1 MKAIEISIGIV
12 FVYLLLSLIA
22 TIVME
27 IIAGS
32 TAQRGKLL
40 KKTIGKILGDQNLV
54 KDFFNSSLYKQLHL
68 AEGNTPSY
76 ISAARFGQIL
86 LESLFKGGAKV
97 EFDALK
103 TKIEGLPDSDIKRTL
118 LFYLN
123 ESNGKLEDFN
133 KMLNAWY
140 DETMEGLRGAYKRRT
155 QRFLLIIGLCVAIIF
170 NANSIKIYESLNEDD
185 QKRQLIVQMA
195 EKAVANDQF
204 LEAAKPI
211 SHEDTLHLD
220 STVQAYRQQLD
231 SIKLQYAAAANVLGL
246 GWNCDCASN
255 GSWKDVPDS
264 TFINYYALLGCPEKK
279 DTPIGGKQFFY
290 VFFGWLITA
299 LAISLGSP
307 FWFDLL
313 KLLINVR
320 NAGKSPS
327 EKKSSDDT
335 EGKTGVFKIIA

>member
-40 KKTIGKILGDQNLV
+40 KKTIAKILGDQNLV

-103 TKIEGLPDSDIKRTL
+103 TKIEGLPESDIKRTL

-155 QRFLLIIGLCVAIIF
+155 QRFLLVIGLCVAIIF

-246 GWNCDCASN
+246 GWNCDCAGN
-255 GSWKDVPDS
+255 GSWKGKSDS

-279 DTPIGGKQFFY
+279 DTPIELKQFFY
-290 VFFGWLITA
+290 VLFGWLITA

-327 EKKSSDDT
+327 EKKSDT
-335 EGKTGVFKIIA
+335 DKEGKT